1 MALSDKVS
9 EHLDAAQS
17 ELRSAL
23 FHSARNEQPAT
34 IQGIANLLHELDK
47 LSTVADILD
56 HLDHM
61 KSKGDIKWRDFEWCS
76 QLIIGSL

>member
-23 FHSARNEQPAT
+23 FHAARNEQPAT

-56 HLDHM
+56 HLDEL
-61 KSKGDIKWRDFEWCS
+61 KSKHKGDDKGGLKWTDYDFDH
-76 QLIIGSL
+76 

>member
-1 MALSDKVS
+1 MALSDKVQ
-9 EHLDAAQS
+9 EHLNNAQS

-34 IQGIANLLHELDK
+34 IQGIANLLSELDK

-56 HLDHM
+56 HLENM
-61 KSKGDIKWRDFEWCS
+61 KSKGDVKWRDYE
-76 QLIIGSL
+76 